1 MKNEYVQNLCHSA
14 YELDIALHFNGKI
27 IQSAN
32 NLIEENDD
40 NNAISLC
47 YAIKI
52 ALEKGVPE
60 ITLKAKLLKDALID
74 LYGYR
79 QLTSICKSNQD
90 SNCVE
95 EGMPLDQLLT
105 ELNNLV
111 GLEKVKSKVNNLIS
125 FQKVQFLRNKAGL
138 SVPKNTL
145 HLAFTG
151 NPGTGKTTVARI
163 VGRIYKQI
171 GLLSKGHFMEVSR
184 TDLIAGYQGQ
194 TALKVKEVINKAK
207 GGVLFIDEAYSIT
220 ENDHSDSYGRE
231 CLTELTK
238 ALEDYRDDLVVIVA
252 GYTEPMK
259 KFFDSN
265 PGLRSRFNTFVQF
278 DDYSADELMK
288 ILEVMCNKEDYIL
301 EPSLVESIKI
311 SFAEISKT
319 KEDQFAN
326 GRFIRNLF
334 EDMMMNHAR
343 RLANKSAPSVIE
355 LQTFTEA
362 DIPQYLRSRKDNA

>member
-40 NNAISLC
+40 NNAITLC

-95 EGMPLDQLLT
+95 EGMPLDQLLA

-151 NPGTGKTTVARI
+151 TPGTGKTTVARI

-288 ILEVMCNKEDYIL
+288 ILEVMCKKEDYIL

-334 EDMMMNHAR
+334 EDMMMSHAR

-362 DIPQYLRSRKDNA
+362 DIPQYLRSRKDNV